1 MPDPQIPF
9 PHTNAFKE
17 TFTMIFVRRRIKP
30 LLSLTFNYAIGFF
43 GMSIPINMLKT
54 FAFTFY
60 VLDRGVTTEQWA
72 MMMLIYAFIDALD
85 NPVYGFLSDRTRTR
99 WGRRRPWLTIGTPLL
114 ILSFIAFYNLPAFL
128 GGNAV
133 FAYCMLFY
141 VLTGTLDSVI
151 NANYAALFPELFPTD
166 TIRART
172 NAMRQAFQLVAMIIS
187 IALTPM
193 VTDAIGYGPT
203 ALVYGVLA
211 GVVILYMTFTC
222 QEREPDPEE
231 AKPGLWK
238 AVKDLL
244 TNGKFWI
251 AGLANAFYSAAM
263 SLVLATVPFFV
274 EYALG
279 LSSGQSTFLLAAV
292 LIIAIACVAVWAML
306 VRRFTLM
313 PVWRAA
319 LITLAIAFIPLYFAN
334 SLITAVIFSALV
346 GFGFAGVITTMDLI
360 GAKIMDEDTQKH
372 HLRREGIIA
381 NALGFMNR
389 LNGLFTGGAYL
400 LVSRLYGFESGENP
414 GTQPDAAARF
424 LMTIVPP
431 VLMVI
436 SFAFS
441 WFIDFKDSGQTPV
454 EIETF

>member
-1 MPDPQIPF
+1 M
-9 PHTNAFKE
+9 N
-17 TFTMIFVRRRIKP
+17 KP
-30 LLSLTFNYAIGFF
+30 RATTFNYAIGFF

-60 VLDRGVTTEQWA
+60 VLERGVTTTQWGL
-72 MMMLIYAFIDALD
+72 MMLIYAFIDALD

-99 WGRRRPWLTIGTPLL
+99 WGRRRPWLVIGAPLL
-114 ILSFIAFYNLPAFL
+114 ILFLIAFYNLPAFL
-128 GGNAV
+128 SGNSV

-141 VLTGTLDSVI
+141 ILTGTLDSVI
-151 NANYAALFPELFPTD
+151 NANYAALFPELFPED
-166 TIRART
+166 TVRAKT

-193 VTDAIGYGPT
+193 VTSMLGYGLT
-203 ALVYGVLA
+203 AILYGLL
-211 GVVILYMTFTC
+211 GGGVILYMALTC
-222 QEREPDPEE
+222 RERDPEPAE

-238 AVKDLL
+238 AIKDLV
-244 TNGKFWI
+244 TNRKFWI
-251 AGLANAFYSAAM
+251 AGFANAFYSAAM

-274 EYALG
+274 KYALG

-292 LIIAIACVAVWAML
+292 LLIAIGCVAIWAWL
-306 VRRFTLM
+306 VKKFTLM
-313 PVWRAA
+313 PIWRAA
-319 LITLAIAFIPLYFAN
+319 LLTLAVTFVPLYFAN
-334 SLITAVIFSALV
+334 SLVTAIIFSAFV

-360 GAKIMDEDTQKH
+360 GARIMDEDTQKH

-389 LNGLFTGGAYL
+389 LNSLFTGAAYL
-400 LVSRLYGFESGENP
+400 LVSRLYGFQSGENP

-424 LMTIVPP
+424 LMTVVPP

-436 SFAFS
+436 SFTFS
-441 WFIDFKDSGQTPV
+441 WFINFKKPAEDPKGLPNL
-454 EIETF
+454 